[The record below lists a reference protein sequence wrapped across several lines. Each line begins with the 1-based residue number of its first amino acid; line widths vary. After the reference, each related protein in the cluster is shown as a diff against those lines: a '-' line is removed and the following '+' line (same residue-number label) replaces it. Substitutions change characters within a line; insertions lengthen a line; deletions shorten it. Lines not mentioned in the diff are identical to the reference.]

1 MLTVSSAL
9 LTLVALALAVPVL
22 PTSLPVEVRSA
33 ADIDDGILNIGLDLR
48 HLIKQTLLS
57 VGR

>member
-9 LTLVALALAVPVL
+9 LTLLALALAGPVL

-48 HLIKQTLLS
+48 HLIKQTLL
-57 VGR
+57 